1 MIDGRFFQ
9 GDPLKG
15 TKWENLTFD
24 EYHDEMSDDE
34 RKELKEHLESIKA
47 PFTWGVFTRE
57 DFYPRGYNRTWRDIV
72 LMSKEQLDDY
82 HFYIWKRDAL
92 HREITS
98 QANLDESVEDMILGD
113 LYAFGNPLEGT
124 KWENLTEQQF
134 TTRLSDEERDEIE
147 EYLVSINA
155 PSMTNYEGW
164 EHLDWWTWR
173 DIASTALEV
182 VWEKFNIPGAYEYIK
197 ELGLYKSTEDIH

>member
-24 EYHDEMSDDE
+24 EYYDEMSDDE
-34 RKELKEHLESIKA
+34 RKELKEHLESINA

-57 DFYPRGYNRTWRDIV
+57 DLYPRGYNRTWRDIV
-72 LMSKEQLDDY
+72 LMTKEQLDDY
-82 HFYIWKRDAL
+82 HFYIWKGDEL
-92 HREITS
+92 HREAFS
-98 QANLDESVEDMILGD
+98 QRNLDESVEDVILGD

-124 KWENLTEQQF
+124 RWEDMTIDSF
-134 TTRLSDEERDEIE
+134 VHMSDDERDKID
-147 EYLVSINA
+147 EYLESINA
-155 PSMTNYEGW
+155 PSVTNYEGW
-164 EHLDWWTWR
+164 EHLHWWTWR